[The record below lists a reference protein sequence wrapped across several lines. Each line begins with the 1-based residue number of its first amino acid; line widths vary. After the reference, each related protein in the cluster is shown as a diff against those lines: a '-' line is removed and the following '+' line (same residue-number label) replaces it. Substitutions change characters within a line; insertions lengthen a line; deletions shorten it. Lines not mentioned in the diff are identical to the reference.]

1 MLTSE
6 VDGDGVCERAFDLF
20 GQQTIRSKKHIPM
33 NQDNEIQGTAGT
45 PRGFDEMDLAEP
57 ILKAVRKAG
66 YETPS
71 PIQECAIPPLL
82 EGKDLLGVAQTGTG
96 KTAAF
101 SLPLLSRMDESVK
114 GAQIL
119 VLAPTR
125 ELALQVAEAMEGF
138 AENLPKLRVVAVY
151 GGTGYGEQIKEFKRG
166 AQIVVGT
173 PGRVMDHIE
182 KGYLKLDHLQAL
194 VLDEADEMLSMG
206 FIDDIKWILEHTPS
220 ERQTALF
227 SATMPKPIQR
237 LAENYMQDP
246 VKITIKVKAEN
257 SPNIRQRFIKVRQ
270 YEKREMMLRLL
281 EIEKFDAL
289 LVFARTKN
297 ATMEIAEA
305 LQGKGYPAEPL
316 NGDMPQ
322 SLREKTVDRLKRGKI
337 NILVATDVAA
347 RGLDVDRISH
357 VLNFDAPFDLESY
370 THRIGRTG
378 RAGREGDAIIFVT
391 GKEVRML
398 KAIERTLKVPCDEY
412 IFPTLEEMNERREE
426 EFFSRIE
433 EGMKGDLG
441 DYRKALQRLVEETS
455 KDTLDVAAALAY
467 LAAGKKPLFYDSM
480 PKIESKRS
488 RREDRRDR
496 GDRGERKEFSSR
508 DNDRSERKSFRDDHL
523 QSYRLEVGEYHGV
536 QKGDI
541 VGAIA
546 NEVGLDPQHMGKIRM
561 FKDHTF
567 IDLPKD
573 MPPEIFEALKSVWVQ
588 GHQMNISIDKGRPRP
603 GGKGGK
609 FRKSFGKGGKK
620 FGKGKDFKKK
630 SKPRFRS

>member
-1 MLTSE
+1 MKYESKRSISL
-6 VDGDGVCERAFDLF
+6 AYYK
-20 GQQTIRSKKHIPM
+20 QTNGTCPM
-33 NQDNEIQGTAGT
+33 NDEINIQAETDT
-45 PRGFDEMDLAEP
+45 RVSFDQMSLAEP

-71 PIQECAIPPLL
+71 PIQERSIPPLL

-101 SLPLLSRMDESVK
+101 SLPLLSRLDESVK

-138 AENLPKLRVVAVY
+138 AENLPRLRVVAVY
-151 GGTGYGEQIKEFKRG
+151 GGTGYGEQIREFKRG
-166 AQIVVGT
+166 TQVVVGT

-182 KGYLKLDHLQAL
+182 KGYLKLNNLQAL

-206 FIDDIKWILEHTPS
+206 FIDDIEWILEHTPK

-227 SATMPKPIQR
+227 SATMPKPIR
-237 LAENYMQDP
+237 KLAEKHLRQP
-246 VKITIKVKAEN
+246 EEVTIKVKAEN

-270 YEKREMMLRLL
+270 HEKREMLTRLL
-281 EIEKFDAL
+281 EIEKFEAML
-289 LVFARTKN
+289 IFARTKN
-297 ATMEIAEA
+297 ATMEIAEK

-322 SLREKTVDRLKRGKI
+322 NLREKTVDRLKRGKI
-337 NILVATDVAA
+337 SVLVATDVAA

-357 VLNFDAPFDLESY
+357 VLNYDAPFDLESY

-378 RAGREGDAIIFVT
+378 RAGREGDAIIFIT
-391 GKEVRML
+391 NKEMRML
-398 KAIERTLKVPCDEY
+398 NAIERTLKVPCDQY
-412 IFPTLEEMNERREE
+412 VFPTLEEMNERKEE
-426 EFFSRIE
+426 EFFTKIE
-433 EGMKGDLG
+433 QGMKGDLD
-441 DYRKALQRLVEETS
+441 DYRKALQRYLEES
-455 KDTLDVAAALAY
+455 GKDTLEVAAALAF
-467 LAAGKKPLFYDSM
+467 LEAGKKALRYENM
-480 PKIESKRS
+480 PTSSTRKP
-488 RREDRRDR
+488 RREDRQDRDQPNR
-496 GDRGERKEFSSR
+496 RDSSR
-508 DNDRSERKSFRDDHL
+508 RGDRSERDDNL
-523 QSYRLEVGEYHGV
+523 QSYRLEVGEYHGA

-546 NEVGLDPQHMGKIRM
+546 NEVGLDPQNMGKIRM

-573 MPPEIFEALKSVWVQ
+573 MPKEIFDALKTVWVQ
-588 GHQMNISIDKGRPRP
+588 GHQMNISVDKGRPRP

-609 FRKSFGKGGKK
+609 FKKGFGKSKK
-620 FGKGKDFKKK
+620 FGGGKDFKKK
-630 SKPRFRS
+630 SKSRFRD

>member
-1 MLTSE
+1 LANYKQTNGNCAMNDEINIQAETDTRVS
-6 VDGDGVCERAFDLF
+6 FD
-20 GQQTIRSKKHIPM
+20 QMS
-33 NQDNEIQGTAGT
+33 
-45 PRGFDEMDLAEP
+45 LAEP

-71 PIQECAIPPLL
+71 PIQERSIPPLL

-101 SLPLLSRMDESVK
+101 SLPLLSRLDESVK

-125 ELALQVAEAMEGF
+125 ELALQVSEAMEGF
-138 AENLPKLRVVAVY
+138 AENLPTLRVVAVY
-151 GGTGYGEQIKEFKRG
+151 GGTGYGEQIREFKRG
-166 AQIVVGT
+166 TQVVVGT

-182 KGYLKLDHLQAL
+182 KGYLKLNNLQAL

-206 FIDDIKWILEHTPS
+206 FIDDIEWILEHTPK

-227 SATMPKPIQR
+227 SATMPKPIR
-237 LAENYMQDP
+237 KLAEKHLREP
-246 VKITIKVKAEN
+246 EEVTIKVKAEN

-270 YEKREMMLRLL
+270 HEKREMLTRLL
-281 EIEKFDAL
+281 EIEKFEAML
-289 LVFARTKN
+289 IFARTKN
-297 ATMEIAEA
+297 ATMEIAEK

-322 SLREKTVDRLKRGKI
+322 NLREKTVDRLKRGKI
-337 NILVATDVAA
+337 SVLVATDVAA

-357 VLNFDAPFDLESY
+357 VLNYDAPFDLESY

-391 GKEVRML
+391 NKEMRML
-398 KAIERTLKVPCDEY
+398 NAIERTLKVPCDQY
-412 IFPTLEEMNERREE
+412 VFPTLEEMNERKEE
-426 EFFSRIE
+426 EFFTKIE
-433 EGMKGDLG
+433 QGMKGDLD
-441 DYRKALQRLVEETS
+441 DYRKALQRYLEES
-455 KDTLDVAAALAY
+455 GKDTLEVAAALAF
-467 LAAGKKPLFYDSM
+467 LEAGKKALKYESM
-480 PKIESKRS
+480 PTSSSRKP
-488 RREDRRDR
+488 RREDRQDRDQPNR
-496 GDRGERKEFSSR
+496 RDSSR
-508 DNDRSERKSFRDDHL
+508 RGDRSERDNNL
-523 QSYRLEVGEYHGV
+523 QSYRLEVGEYHGA

-546 NEVGLDPQHMGKIRM
+546 NEVGLDPQNMGKIRM

-573 MPPEIFEALKSVWVQ
+573 MPKEIFEALKTVWVQ
-588 GHQMNISIDKGRPRP
+588 GHQMNISVDKGRPRP

-609 FRKSFGKGGKK
+609 SKKGFGKSRK
-620 FGKGKDFKKK
+620 FGGGKDFKKK
-630 SKPRFRS
+630 SKTRFRD

>member
-1 MLTSE
+1 MNDEINIQAETDTRVS
-6 VDGDGVCERAFDLF
+6 FD
-20 GQQTIRSKKHIPM
+20 QMS
-33 NQDNEIQGTAGT
+33 
-45 PRGFDEMDLAEP
+45 LAEP

-71 PIQECAIPPLL
+71 PIQERSIPPLL

-101 SLPLLSRMDESVK
+101 SLPLLSRLDESVK

-125 ELALQVAEAMEGF
+125 ELALQVSEAMEGF

-151 GGTGYGEQIKEFKRG
+151 GGTGYGEQIREFKRG
-166 AQIVVGT
+166 TQVVVGT

-182 KGYLKLDHLQAL
+182 KGYLKLNNLQAL

-206 FIDDIKWILEHTPS
+206 FIDDIEWILEHTPK

-227 SATMPKPIQR
+227 SATMPKPIR
-237 LAENYMQDP
+237 KLAEKHLREP
-246 VKITIKVKAEN
+246 EEVTIKVKAEN

-270 YEKREMMLRLL
+270 HEKREMLTRLL
-281 EIEKFDAL
+281 EIEKFEAML
-289 LVFARTKN
+289 IFARTKN
-297 ATMEIAEA
+297 ATMEIAEK

-322 SLREKTVDRLKRGKI
+322 NLREKTVDRLKRGKI
-337 NILVATDVAA
+337 SVLVATDVAA

-357 VLNFDAPFDLESY
+357 VLNYDAPFDLESY

-378 RAGREGDAIIFVT
+378 RAGREGDAIIFIT
-391 GKEVRML
+391 NKEMRML
-398 KAIERTLKVPCDEY
+398 NAIERTLKVPCDQY
-412 IFPTLEEMNERREE
+412 VFPTLEEMNERKEE
-426 EFFSRIE
+426 EFFTKIE
-433 EGMKGDLG
+433 QGMKGDLD
-441 DYRKALQRLVEETS
+441 DYRKALQRYLEES
-455 KDTLDVAAALAY
+455 GKDTLEVAAALAF
-467 LAAGKKPLFYDSM
+467 LEAGKKALRYENM
-480 PKIESKRS
+480 PTSSTRKP
-488 RREDRRDR
+488 RREDRQDRDQPNR
-496 GDRGERKEFSSR
+496 RDSSR
-508 DNDRSERKSFRDDHL
+508 RGDRSERDDNL
-523 QSYRLEVGEYHGV
+523 QSYRLEVGEYHGA

-546 NEVGLDPQHMGKIRM
+546 NEVGLDPQNMGKIRM

-573 MPPEIFEALKSVWVQ
+573 MPKEIFDALKTVWVQ
-588 GHQMNISIDKGRPRP
+588 GHQMNISVDKGRPRP

-609 FRKSFGKGGKK
+609 FKKGFGKSKK
-620 FGKGKDFKKK
+620 FGGGKDFKKK
-630 SKPRFRS
+630 SKSRFRD

>member
-1 MLTSE
+1 MNDEINIQAETDTRVS
-6 VDGDGVCERAFDLF
+6 FD
-20 GQQTIRSKKHIPM
+20 QMS
-33 NQDNEIQGTAGT
+33 
-45 PRGFDEMDLAEP
+45 LAEP

-71 PIQECAIPPLL
+71 PIQERSIPPLL

-101 SLPLLSRMDESVK
+101 SLPLLSRLDESVK

-151 GGTGYGEQIKEFKRG
+151 GGTGYGEQIREFKRG
-166 AQIVVGT
+166 TQVVVGT

-182 KGYLKLDHLQAL
+182 KGYLKLNNLQAL

-206 FIDDIKWILEHTPS
+206 FIDDIEWILEHTPK

-227 SATMPKPIQR
+227 SATMPKPIR
-237 LAENYMQDP
+237 KLAEKHLRQP
-246 VKITIKVKAEN
+246 EEVTIKVKAEN

-270 YEKREMMLRLL
+270 HEKREMLTRLL
-281 EIEKFDAL
+281 EIEKFEAML
-289 LVFARTKN
+289 IFARTKN
-297 ATMEIAEA
+297 ATMEIAEK

-322 SLREKTVDRLKRGKI
+322 NLREKTVDRLKRGKI
-337 NILVATDVAA
+337 SVLVATDVAA

-357 VLNFDAPFDLESY
+357 VLNYDAPFDLESY

-378 RAGREGDAIIFVT
+378 RAGREGDAIIFIT
-391 GKEVRML
+391 NKEMRML
-398 KAIERTLKVPCDEY
+398 NAIERTLKVPCDQY
-412 IFPTLEEMNERREE
+412 VFPTLEEMNERKEE
-426 EFFSRIE
+426 EFFTKIE
-433 EGMKGDLG
+433 QGMKGDLD
-441 DYRKALQRLVEETS
+441 DYRKALQRYLEES
-455 KDTLDVAAALAY
+455 GKDTLEVAAALAF
-467 LAAGKKPLFYDSM
+467 LEAGKKALRYENM
-480 PKIESKRS
+480 PTSSTRKP
-488 RREDRRDR
+488 RREDRQDRDQPNR
-496 GDRGERKEFSSR
+496 RDSSR
-508 DNDRSERKSFRDDHL
+508 RGDRSERDDNL
-523 QSYRLEVGEYHGV
+523 QSYRLEVGEYHGA

-546 NEVGLDPQHMGKIRM
+546 NEVGLDPQNMGKIRM

-573 MPPEIFEALKSVWVQ
+573 MPKEIFDALKTVWVQ
-588 GHQMNISIDKGRPRP
+588 GHQMNISVDKGRPRP

-609 FRKSFGKGGKK
+609 FKKGFGKSKK
-620 FGKGKDFKKK
+620 FGGGKDFKKK
-630 SKPRFRS
+630 SKSRFRD

>member
-1 MLTSE
+1 MNDEINIQAETDTRVS
-6 VDGDGVCERAFDLF
+6 FD
-20 GQQTIRSKKHIPM
+20 QMS
-33 NQDNEIQGTAGT
+33 
-45 PRGFDEMDLAEP
+45 LAEP

-71 PIQECAIPPLL
+71 PIQERSIPPLL

-101 SLPLLSRMDESVK
+101 SLPLLSRLDESVK

-138 AENLPKLRVVAVY
+138 AENLPRLRVVAVY
-151 GGTGYGEQIKEFKRG
+151 GGTGYGEQIREFKRG
-166 AQIVVGT
+166 TQVVVGT

-182 KGYLKLDHLQAL
+182 KGYLKLNNLQAL

-206 FIDDIKWILEHTPS
+206 FIDDIEWILEHTPK

-227 SATMPKPIQR
+227 SATMPKPIR
-237 LAENYMQDP
+237 KLAEKHLRQP
-246 VKITIKVKAEN
+246 EEVTIKVKAEN

-270 YEKREMMLRLL
+270 HEKREMLTRLL
-281 EIEKFDAL
+281 EIEKFEAML
-289 LVFARTKN
+289 IFARTKN
-297 ATMEIAEA
+297 ATMEIAEK

-322 SLREKTVDRLKRGKI
+322 NLREKTVDRLKRGKI
-337 NILVATDVAA
+337 SVLVATDVAA

-357 VLNFDAPFDLESY
+357 VLNYDAPFDLESY

-378 RAGREGDAIIFVT
+378 RAGREGDAIIFIT
-391 GKEVRML
+391 NKEMRML
-398 KAIERTLKVPCDEY
+398 NAIERTLKVPCDQY
-412 IFPTLEEMNERREE
+412 VFPTLEEMNERKEE
-426 EFFSRIE
+426 EFFTKIE
-433 EGMKGDLG
+433 QGMKGDLD
-441 DYRKALQRLVEETS
+441 DYRKALQRYLEES
-455 KDTLDVAAALAY
+455 GKDTLEVAAALAF
-467 LAAGKKPLFYDSM
+467 LEAGKKALRYENM
-480 PKIESKRS
+480 PTSSTRKP
-488 RREDRRDR
+488 RREDRQDRDQPNR
-496 GDRGERKEFSSR
+496 RDSSR
-508 DNDRSERKSFRDDHL
+508 RGDRSERDDNL
-523 QSYRLEVGEYHGV
+523 QSYRLEVGEYHGA

-546 NEVGLDPQHMGKIRM
+546 NEVGLDPQNMGKIRM

-573 MPPEIFEALKSVWVQ
+573 MPKEIFEALKTVWVQ
-588 GHQMNISIDKGRPRP
+588 GHQMNISVDKGRPRP

-609 FRKSFGKGGKK
+609 FKKGFGKSKK
-620 FGKGKDFKKK
+620 FGGGKDFKKK
-630 SKPRFRS
+630 SKPRFRD

>member
-1 MLTSE
+1 MNDEINIQAETDTRVS
-6 VDGDGVCERAFDLF
+6 FD
-20 GQQTIRSKKHIPM
+20 QMS
-33 NQDNEIQGTAGT
+33 
-45 PRGFDEMDLAEP
+45 LAEP

-71 PIQECAIPPLL
+71 PIQERSIPPLL

-101 SLPLLSRMDESVK
+101 SLPLLSRLDESVK

-125 ELALQVAEAMEGF
+125 ELALQVSEAMEGF

-151 GGTGYGEQIKEFKRG
+151 GGTGYGEQIREFKRG
-166 AQIVVGT
+166 TQVVVGT

-182 KGYLKLDHLQAL
+182 KGYLKLNNLQAL

-206 FIDDIKWILEHTPS
+206 FIDDIEWILEHTPK

-227 SATMPKPIQR
+227 SATMPKPIR
-237 LAENYMQDP
+237 KLAEKHLREP
-246 VKITIKVKAEN
+246 EEVTIKVKAEN

-270 YEKREMMLRLL
+270 HEKREMLTRLL
-281 EIEKFDAL
+281 EIEKFEAML
-289 LVFARTKN
+289 IFARTKN
-297 ATMEIAEA
+297 ATMEIAEK

-322 SLREKTVDRLKRGKI
+322 NLREKTVDRLKRGKI
-337 NILVATDVAA
+337 SVLVATDVAA

-357 VLNFDAPFDLESY
+357 VLNYDAPFDLESY

-378 RAGREGDAIIFVT
+378 RAGREGDAIIFIT
-391 GKEVRML
+391 NKEMRML
-398 KAIERTLKVPCDEY
+398 NAIERTLKVPCDQY
-412 IFPTLEEMNERREE
+412 VFPTLEEMNERKEE
-426 EFFSRIE
+426 EFFTKIE
-433 EGMKGDLG
+433 QGMKGDLD
-441 DYRKALQRLVEETS
+441 DYRKALQRYLEES
-455 KDTLDVAAALAY
+455 GKDTLEVAAALAF
-467 LAAGKKPLFYDSM
+467 LEAGKKALRYENM
-480 PKIESKRS
+480 PTSSSRKP
-488 RREDRRDR
+488 RREDRQDRDQPNR
-496 GDRGERKEFSSR
+496 RDSSR
-508 DNDRSERKSFRDDHL
+508 RGDRSERDGNL
-523 QSYRLEVGEYHGV
+523 QSYRLEVGEYHGA

-546 NEVGLDPQHMGKIRM
+546 NEVGLDPQNMGKIRM

-573 MPPEIFEALKSVWVQ
+573 MPKEIFEALKTVWVQ
-588 GHQMNISIDKGRPRP
+588 GHQMNISVDKGRPRP

-609 FRKSFGKGGKK
+609 FKKGFGKSKK
-620 FGKGKDFKKK
+620 FGGGKDFKKK
-630 SKPRFRS
+630 SKPRFRD

>member
-1 MLTSE
+1 MNDEINIQAETDTRVS
-6 VDGDGVCERAFDLF
+6 FD
-20 GQQTIRSKKHIPM
+20 QMS
-33 NQDNEIQGTAGT
+33 
-45 PRGFDEMDLAEP
+45 LAEP

-71 PIQECAIPPLL
+71 PIQERSIPPLL

-101 SLPLLSRMDESVK
+101 SLPLLSRLDESVK

-138 AENLPKLRVVAVY
+138 AENLPRLRVVAVY
-151 GGTGYGEQIKEFKRG
+151 GGTGYGEQIREFKRG
-166 AQIVVGT
+166 TQVVVGT

-182 KGYLKLDHLQAL
+182 KGYLKLNNLQAL

-206 FIDDIKWILEHTPS
+206 FIDDIEWILEHTPK

-227 SATMPKPIQR
+227 SATMPKPIR
-237 LAENYMQDP
+237 KLAEKHLRQP
-246 VKITIKVKAEN
+246 EEVTIKVKAEN

-270 YEKREMMLRLL
+270 HEKREMLTRLL
-281 EIEKFDAL
+281 EIEKFEAML
-289 LVFARTKN
+289 IFARTKN
-297 ATMEIAEA
+297 ATMEIAEK

-322 SLREKTVDRLKRGKI
+322 NLREKTVDRLKRGKI
-337 NILVATDVAA
+337 SVLVATDVAA

-357 VLNFDAPFDLESY
+357 VLNYDAPFDLESY

-378 RAGREGDAIIFVT
+378 RAGREGDAIIFIT
-391 GKEVRML
+391 NKEMRML
-398 KAIERTLKVPCDEY
+398 NAIERTLKVPCDQY
-412 IFPTLEEMNERREE
+412 VFPTLEEMNERKEE
-426 EFFSRIE
+426 EFYTKIE
-433 EGMKGDLG
+433 QGMKGDLD
-441 DYRKALQRLVEETS
+441 DYRKALQRYLEES
-455 KDTLDVAAALAY
+455 GKDTLEVAAALAF
-467 LAAGKKPLFYDSM
+467 LEAGKKALRYENM
-480 PKIESKRS
+480 PTSSTRKP
-488 RREDRRDR
+488 RREDRQDRDQPNR
-496 GDRGERKEFSSR
+496 RDSSR
-508 DNDRSERKSFRDDHL
+508 RGDRSERDDNL
-523 QSYRLEVGEYHGV
+523 QSYRLEVGEYHGA

-546 NEVGLDPQHMGKIRM
+546 NEVGLDPQNMGKIRM

-573 MPPEIFEALKSVWVQ
+573 MPKEIFDALKTVWVQ
-588 GHQMNISIDKGRPRP
+588 GHQMNISVDKGRPRP

-609 FRKSFGKGGKK
+609 FKKGFGKSKK
-620 FGKGKDFKKK
+620 FGGGKDFKKK
-630 SKPRFRS
+630 SKSRFRD

>member
-1 MLTSE
+1 
-6 VDGDGVCERAFDLF
+6 
-20 GQQTIRSKKHIPM
+20 
-33 NQDNEIQGTAGT
+33 
-45 PRGFDEMDLAEP
+45 
-57 ILKAVRKAG
+57 
-66 YETPS
+66 
-71 PIQECAIPPLL
+71 
-82 EGKDLLGVAQTGTG
+82 
-96 KTAAF
+96 
-101 SLPLLSRMDESVK
+101 
-114 GAQIL
+114 
-119 VLAPTR
+119 
-125 ELALQVAEAMEGF
+125 
-138 AENLPKLRVVAVY
+138 
-151 GGTGYGEQIKEFKRG
+151 
-166 AQIVVGT
+166 
-173 PGRVMDHIE
+173 
-182 KGYLKLDHLQAL
+182 
-194 VLDEADEMLSMG
+194 
-206 FIDDIKWILEHTPS
+206 
-220 ERQTALF
+220 
-227 SATMPKPIQR
+227 
-237 LAENYMQDP
+237 
-246 VKITIKVKAEN
+246 
-257 SPNIRQRFIKVRQ
+257 
-270 YEKREMMLRLL
+270 
-281 EIEKFDAL
+281 
-289 LVFARTKN
+289 
-297 ATMEIAEA
+297 
-305 LQGKGYPAEPL
+305 
-316 NGDMPQ
+316 MPQ

-441 DYRKALQRLVEETS
+441 EYRQALQRLVEETS
-455 KDTLDVAAALAY
+455 KDTLDIAAALAF

-496 GDRGERKEFSSR
+496 RDRGDRKEFSSR

-523 QSYRLEVGEYHGV
+523 QSYRLEVGEYHGA

-561 FKDHTF
+561 FKDHSF

-620 FGKGKDFKKK
+620 FGKGKDFKRNP
-630 SKPRFRS
+630 SLVSEARTS

>member
-1 MLTSE
+1 
-6 VDGDGVCERAFDLF
+6 
-20 GQQTIRSKKHIPM
+20 M
-33 NQDNEIQGTAGT
+33 NHETDMTEASVT
-45 PRGFDEMDLAEP
+45 PKSFDEMGLAEP
-57 ILKAVRKAG
+57 ILQAVRKAG

-71 PIQECAIPPLL
+71 PIQECSIPPIL
-82 EGKDLLGVAQTGTG
+82 EGRDLLGVAQTGTG

-101 SLPLLSRMDESVK
+101 SLPLLSRLDESVR

-138 AENLPKLRVVAVY
+138 AENLSQLRVVAVY

-173 PGRVMDHIE
+173 PGRIMDHIE
-182 KGYLKLDHLQAL
+182 KGYLKLHHLQAV

-237 LAENYMQDP
+237 LAEQHMQDP

-257 SPNIRQRFIKVRQ
+257 SPNIRQHYIKVRQ
-270 YEKREMMLRLL
+270 HEKRDMLLKLL
-281 EIEKFDAL
+281 DIEKFDAML
-289 LVFARTKN
+289 IFARTKN
-297 ATMEIAEA
+297 ATMEIAEK

-322 SLREKTVDRLKRGKI
+322 NLREKTVDRLKRGKI
-337 NILVATDVAA
+337 NVLVATDVAA
-347 RGLDVDRISH
+347 RGLDVDRITH
-357 VLNFDAPFDLESY
+357 VLNYDAPFDLESY

-378 RAGREGDAIIFVT
+378 RAGREGDAILFVT
-391 GKEVRML
+391 NKEMRML
-398 KAIERTLKVPCDEY
+398 KAIERTLKVPCEQY

-426 EFFSRIE
+426 EFFNRIE
-433 EGMKGDLG
+433 EGMKGELG

-455 KDTLDVAAALAY
+455 KDTLDIAAALAF

-480 PKIESKRS
+480 PKIELKRS
-488 RREDRRDR
+488 RKEDRRDR
-496 GDRGERKEFSSR
+496 GRGDRGDYNSR
-508 DNDRSERKSFRDDHL
+508 DDGRSERKSFRDDHL
-523 QSYRLEVGEYHGV
+523 QSYRIEVGEFHGA

-546 NEVGLDPQHMGKIRM
+546 NEVGLDPRSVGKIRM
-561 FKDHTF
+561 FKDHSF
-567 IDLPKD
+567 IDLPQD
-573 MPPEIFEALKSVWVQ
+573 MPKEILDALKTVWVQ
-588 GHQMNISIDKGRPRP
+588 GHQMNISIDKGRSRS
-603 GGKGGK
+603 GGKGEK

-620 FGKGKDFKKK
+620 FRKGKDFKNKTN
-630 SKPRFRS
+630 PRFRS

>member
-1 MLTSE
+1 MEYVSE
-6 VDGDGVCERAFDLF
+6 
-20 GQQTIRSKKHIPM
+20 RSTFLANKQYAQIEHIPM
-33 NQDNEIQGTAGT
+33 NQDNEIQGTTGT

-237 LAENYMQDP
+237 LAENYMQHP

-257 SPNIRQRFIKVRQ
+257 SPNIRQRFIRVRQ
-270 YEKREMMLRLL
+270 YEKREMMRRLL

-289 LVFARTKN
+289 LIFARTKN
-297 ATMEIAEA
+297 STMEIAEA

-322 SLREKTVDRLKRGKI
+322 NLREKTVDRLKRGKI

-412 IFPTLEEMNERREE
+412 VFPTLEEMNERREE
-426 EFFSRIE
+426 EFFSQIE

-441 DYRKALQRLVEETS
+441 DYRKALQKLVEETS
-455 KDTLDVAAALAY
+455 KDTLEVAAALAF
-467 LAAGKKPLFYDSM
+467 LAAGKKPLFYESM

-496 GDRGERKEFSSR
+496 GDRGDRREFSSK

-523 QSYRLEVGEYHGV
+523 QSYRIEVGEYHGA

-561 FKDHTF
+561 FKDHSF

-609 FRKSFGKGGKK
+609 FRKSSGKGGKK